1 MKTFRFTMIAAA
13 ALFASSAFSQAAD
26 ADNVIKISTGG
37 SKGTY
42 TAFFKSIQARCG
54 DKLQLIEVPSGGSD
68 DNIDNLISKKAD
80 AAFVQTDTLQFT
92 ALNDPRAGDNNI
104 RVLLPMYPEEVHVV
118 ALKSLAKVT
127 GGFSAFGR
135 NIGGTAVSLNSL
147 ADLHGMKVGAWGG
160 SYTTARAIQVL
171 GNAGYEPAQ
180 YKDAAAAF
188 AALKAGEIAAVVA
201 VGGQPM
207 QSISELGPDFKLLTI
222 DRALADKVRAY
233 VPATVSYKN
242 LGAAGV
248 TTVAARS
255 VLAVKNYT
263 TPDRRAKLA
272 ALKQCIVKNEGEF
285 KEGTGHHAKWSDVD
299 FSQPVAWASYDVG
312 SAAPAPAGKKK

>member
-1 MKTFRFTMIAAA
+1 MKTTRFALIAAA
-13 ALFASSAFSQAAD
+13 ALLATSAFAQ

-37 SKGTY
+37 PKGTY
-42 TAFFKSIQARCG
+42 ANFFKSIQAKCG
-54 DKLQLIEVPSGGSD
+54 DQLQLIEVPSGGSD

-118 ALKSLAKVT
+118 ALKSLAKIS

-171 GNAGYEPAQ
+171 GNAGYEPVQ

-188 AALKAGEIAAVVA
+188 AALNAGEIAAVVA

-207 QSISELGPDFKLLTI
+207 QSISELSASYKLLTI
-222 DRALADKVRAY
+222 DRALADKVKAY
-233 VPATVSYKN
+233 VPASVSYKN

-255 VLAVKNYT
+255 VLAVKNYS
-263 TPDRRAKLA
+263 TPERRAKMA
-272 ALKQCIVKNEGEF
+272 QLKKCITSNEGEF
-285 KEGTGHHAKWSDVD
+285 KEGTGHHAKWADVD
-299 FSQPVAWASYDVG
+299 FSQPVAWANYDVG
-312 SAAPAPAGKKK
+312 TAAAAPAGKKK